1 MLINSNFEKY
11 EAFIRGLP
19 LKARYSPDDLLV
31 PELNVLREGLI
42 EMYYAPHNDY
52 SNPTAQIMIVGLT
65 PGWNQME
72 IAIRTAKLAMLENK
86 SAQEICKE
94 AKMAARFAGS
104 MRSNLIRM
112 LNELNLHAYFGLSD
126 SKALFEDGSPLL
138 QTTSL
143 LRYPVFVNKKNY
155 SGHNPELS
163 KNALLYNYAYQLMN
177 SELHA
182 LCHTPLIIPLGK
194 AVETVFM
201 RLLSE
206 KKISEEQIL
215 WGFPHPSGANGNR
228 LRQFGQLKMEMEK
241 ILRNFASLQQ

>member
-1 MLINSNFEKY
+1 MIINSNFEKY

-19 LKARYSPDDLLV
+19 VKTRYAPDDLLV
-31 PELNVLREGLI
+31 PELCVLREGPI

-52 SNPTAQIMIVGLT
+52 SNPLAQIMIVGLT

-86 SAQEICKE
+86 SAQEICRE

-104 MRSNLIRM
+104 MRSNLIQM
-112 LNELNLHAYFGLSD
+112 LNELSLHTYYGLAD
-126 SKALFEDGSPLL
+126 SKAFFEDDFPLL

-163 KNALLYNYAYQLMN
+163 KNALLYNYAYQLIN

-182 LCHTPLIIPLGK
+182 LYHTPLIIPLGK
-194 AVETVFM
+194 AVEMVFK
-201 RLLSE
+201 RLLGE
-206 KKISEEQIL
+206 KKIGEKQVL

-228 LRQFGQLKMEMEK
+228 LRQFEQSKMEMEK
-241 ILRNFASLQQ
+241 MIRNFALLQQ